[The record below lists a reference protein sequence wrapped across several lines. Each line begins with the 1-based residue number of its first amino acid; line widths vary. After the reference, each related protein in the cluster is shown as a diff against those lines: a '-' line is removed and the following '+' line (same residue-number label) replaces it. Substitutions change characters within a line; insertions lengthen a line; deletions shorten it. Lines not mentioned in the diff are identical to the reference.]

1 MIVIVV
7 PARGMTADRF
17 VAHQP
22 SRGYGVAGRAPLRRQ
37 IR

>member
-17 VAHQP
+17 VAHPP
-22 SRGYGVAGRAPLRRQ
+22 SRGYGVAGGAPLQRR
-37 IR
+37 IG